1 MHDPRE
7 AFKLQK
13 APNPREAT
21 KNHEANHEA
30 NHASNE
36 ASNDA
41 STWWFAVM

>member
-7 AFKLQK
+7 AFKLQE
-13 APNPREAT
+13 ASNPREAT
-21 KNHEANHEA
+21 KNYGSKY
-30 NHASNE
+30 ASNE